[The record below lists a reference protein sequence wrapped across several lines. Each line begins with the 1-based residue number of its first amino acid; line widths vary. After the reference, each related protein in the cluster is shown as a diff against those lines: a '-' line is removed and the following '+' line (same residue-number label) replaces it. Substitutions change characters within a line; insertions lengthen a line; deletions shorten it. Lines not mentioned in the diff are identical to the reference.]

1 MIEAVIF
8 IALLLLDV
16 IDIVDIRDLVYSF
29 LLSKRNT
36 RAARKIHIQQTRKD
50 RFTLSYIEE
59 HAIYKKQFRFWHRLL
74 IIFYCS
80 VIPQYLILAAML
92 FVSNRIFLFVG
103 FAFGGI
109 KIIIEFLVRFQFAG
123 RIAKF
128 DKRYP
133 K

>member
-1 MIEAVIF
+1 MIVCLF
-8 IALLLLDV
+8 FCLAL
-16 IDIVDIRDLVYSF
+16 VDFGILMSVRRLVYSF
-29 LLSKRNT
+29 LLSKRNVKS
-36 RAARKIHIQQTRKD
+36 AKKIHADQTRRD

-59 HAIYKKQFRFWHRLL
+59 HAIYKKEFRFWQRSL

-123 RIAKF
+123 RISKF